1 MKRLLIIIA
10 LVICFHGLAQRKPK
24 IKGNR
29 NVVESLESLPAFNKI
44 ELNDD
49 LDITLRNSNE
59 YGYQITA
66 DENLINVFRFKVADS
81 ILMISSFYK
90 VTSKKKLNI
99 VVDCGELISVYLR
112 EGKIESESNFTTD
125 VFTVQQTGTSRLM
138 MNINAG
144 IVDVNMEGISSGE
157 LNLQTDSLHINLK
170 DRSDVR
176 IYSLNSSTSIDMVQN
191 ASAIIEGAT
200 ELLSANLINDAS
212 LKAEKFEAVNVRLNL
227 QESPRA
233 EIFARDHL
241 DLSSQGASQTF
252 LYGNPKITITEFL
265 NKSELHKEE

>member
-1 MKRLLIIIA
+1 MVYPGFLQNVSLMKRVLIFLA
-10 LVICFHGLAQRKPK
+10 LVICFRGLAQRKPT

-29 NVVESLESLPAFNKI
+29 NVVESLESLSAFNKI

-81 ILMISSFYK
+81 TLSISSFYK

-99 VVDCGELISVYLR
+99 VVDCSELISVYLR
-112 EGKIESESNFTTD
+112 EGKIESEDNFTTD

-144 IVDVNMEGISSGE
+144 IVDVNMEGISSGD

-191 ASAIIEGAT
+191 ASARIEGAT
-200 ELLSANLINDAS
+200 ELLTANLFNDAK
-212 LKAEKFEAVNVRLNL
+212 LKAEKFEAVNVKDQFTRVAPCRNL
-227 QESPRA
+227 CSGQS
-233 EIFARDHL
+233 
-241 DLSSQGASQTF
+241 
-252 LYGNPKITITEFL
+252 
-265 NKSELHKEE
+265 